1 VGTDVKGPAKRG
13 RGRPPLSGETGER
26 YQVTIPPGIASAAR
40 QAGSGSLSGGI
51 SLKFRHMMN
60 LRQMIDSNQR
70 QIALLESGK
79 AAIGSG
85 SPAGSAGAAA
95 AEASRLRKKTE
106 ELQALLRQEE
116 AFERR
121 QKAFLAVHQQFQP
134 NGVGQPSENLISE
147 FNDAEAEWRAAKK
160 EVDRIVKEFRAGLR

>member
-1 VGTDVKGPAKRG
+1 MSGPAKRG

-26 YQVTIPPGIASAAR
+26 YQVTIPPGIASTAR

-60 LRQMIDSNQR
+60 LRQLIDSNQR
-70 QIALLESGK
+70 QIALLESGR
-79 AAIGSG
+79 AAIGRG
-85 SPAGSAGAAA
+85 SSAGSVGAAV
-95 AEASRLRKKTE
+95 AEASRLRKKTD
-106 ELQALLRQEE
+106 ELQALLRQDE

-134 NGVGQPSENLISE
+134 NGDGRPREDLIAE
-147 FNDAEAEWRAAKK
+147 FNAAEAEWRAAKK
-160 EVDRIVKEFRAGLR
+160 VVDSVVKEIRAGLR